1 MTPIKL
7 IAFDLDGVLVDGK
20 GSWMEVHRALG
31 THESAEQHA
40 QSFFDGKITFED
52 WARLDTQL
60 WMGVPI
66 ARIQEIL
73 DGVQLMA
80 GVEPTFGELKSL
92 GYRIAIISGGLKMLA
107 DRLRQTFSLDY
118 AYGNDFIVRNG
129 KVAGIKGDIDFYG
142 KGSVLESV
150 ARKEGISTR
159 QCACVGDHVNDIP
172 MFKIAGYSIAFNPK
186 TDEVAEYADRV
197 VWGKNLAEIL
207 PYFKQ
212 QACMLTQRT

>member
-31 THESAEQHA
+31 THKRAEQHA

-73 DGVQLMA
+73 DGVPLMA
-80 GVEPTFGELKSL
+80 GAAPTFDELKTS
-92 GYRIAIISGGLKMLA
+92 GYKTAIISGGLKMLA
-107 DRLRQTFSLDY
+107 DRIRETFSLDY

-129 KVAGIKGDIDFYG
+129 KVAGIRGDIDFYG
-142 KGSVLESV
+142 KGRVLESV
-150 ARKEGISTR
+150 ARKENISTR
-159 QCACVGDHVNDIP
+159 ECACVGDHVNDIP
-172 MFKIAGYSIAFNPK
+172 MFRLAGYSIAFNPK
-186 TDEVAEYADRV
+186 SDELEKYADCV
-197 VWGKNLAEIL
+197 IWAKNLTEIL
-207 PYFKQ
+207 PYLKQ
-212 QACMLTQRT
+212 QACTLTQRT